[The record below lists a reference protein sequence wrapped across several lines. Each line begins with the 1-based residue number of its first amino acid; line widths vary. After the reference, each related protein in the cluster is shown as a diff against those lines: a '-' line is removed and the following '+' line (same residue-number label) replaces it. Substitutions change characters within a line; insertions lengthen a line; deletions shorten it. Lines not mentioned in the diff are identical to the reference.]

1 MKHFKKNRLMVAVIA
16 LMVMFFAAL
25 TIHNEVEAY
34 TWSWDDPDWSWCVKS
49 AGEGRSDIYSV
60 QWACWKTRPADG
72 SYGCAIWLGSPT
84 DTSTLIYLDEGD
96 TTVYG
101 YYYRMCTSVNGV
113 SHNDAASNVYA
124 YNDGDSIGYGGYVGG
139 GYWASPGST
148 RVSINVASFINGA
161 SVRYE
166 DDYTY
171 YSRTI
176 TINRCNATN
185 TSSCDTQDANITL
198 AVRKP
203 QKKKLTMIAIDT
215 NGQSLSSYAPNQE
228 VEVNSGSSASLTA
241 YDLSSY
247 HYIKVKWGTS
257 TWNSSW
263 WDDANRTYTVG
274 SLTSDT
280 TIYAVYQ
287 LDQKTLTMKA
297 VDSNGNSLS
306 HLMADK
312 SVTVVAGS
320 SASLTADNLVG
331 YTKKWWGTSATGGRT
346 ANTGMTYTVNPLN
359 SNTTIYAVYERHE
372 FAARARVFEGNNTS
386 GTNSKSTGY
395 VETNNTQ
402 TLNINC
408 LNSGCTATFDLAA
421 KNVVGSAAMN
431 YVVYRSQNG
440 GSGSTQYVNP
450 ASPYAMSSSG
460 TTIKIYSGGNYLNSI
475 TETILPGQ
483 TVCYY
488 ITFYPFGSYSNTTT
502 ATAKACAHANPSTF
516 EGQSKVTTGSG
527 TTTSGWRN
535 TSTNG
540 TQNISGCTTAG
551 CSITFQHYL
560 RRTSGIGSTTY
571 NVTRTSNYST
581 ISGAT
586 LKSGTEAF
594 TGVSNNTSVLEYQE
608 TITLMPGQVV
618 CETLTFKPS
627 NDVVNVASNVVIK
640 ICASALGN
648 AQPPDPTPPTTLDD
662 DDLSDAFLDMRVKN
676 PTGATEYRKYQETV
690 YAKPGQVLSYR
701 SSYNPVLQY
710 AYYVYPQKFRLNGTG
725 TVYPT
730 SGINTASTLGTM
742 FNAYKGSYGNWNNS
756 YTVFSKTGG
765 FLSGYS
771 EDFIYS
777 NGQTEKRVNTNTHQV
792 KTGEVG
798 RNLAETA
805 ATNKNNRTK
814 TTVSQVTFTA
824 DGSSNNV
831 ANTYTANKTSTANAY
846 VPYNYD
852 TTLKIEEDD
861 DEVIYAGE
869 EKNIKYEIDVIP
881 KTNNKTTDGSDGEKY
896 ATIMRDAISKV
907 VIYLGTEKPQ
917 SNGWNGT
924 RTADVC
930 NYFIGAASNGT
941 TCKFANEKT
950 EDLNPSGILTGSQHK
965 LELLMQVPD
974 VVAGTQLCVAVASF
988 PASSGLATNWDSTD
1002 GNNKW
1007 RISKSRCFTIAKK
1020 PLFEVWGGSVYSGGS
1035 IRTAVTTKN
1044 NLAGVGDLGGVI
1056 VFGSWSEQSVV
1067 SLGQTFGMA
1076 SGAATGLAT
1085 NAAGGGSYEGSTPV
1099 YCTHR
1104 VPLSLANYSSSALSG
1119 ICGNTQ
1125 ATGNSGISAV
1135 ISNKESLVGTLP
1147 NEDSKVYEYTA
1158 NSTIALN
1165 NTGGKDVIRYNS
1177 SASLTINASV
1187 ANTGKTHIVH
1197 AKGDVMINGNITY
1210 QGGSS
1215 TTYSDMG
1222 SIPKVIIYGNNI
1234 TIGCSVT
1241 TINAILIAEQDITTC
1256 ASSDINLRANSTQLT
1271 INGAIISNK
1280 LFLNRTHGAATGANS
1295 KVPGEIV
1302 NYDISTLLWG
1312 RAKSDP
1318 GNEHKNL
1325 TAVYSHEIAPRY

>member
-34 TWSWDDPDWSWCVKS
+34 NWSWDDPDWANCVNS
-49 AGEGRSDIYSV
+49 SGGRSGIYSV
-60 QWACWKTRPADG
+60 QWACWKTRPADW
-72 SYGCAIWLGSPT
+72 SYGCAIWLGSST
-84 DTSTLIYLDEGD
+84 GTSTYIYLNDGD

-113 SHNDAASNVYA
+113 AHNDAASNVYA
-124 YNDGDSIGYGGYVGG
+124 YNDGGSIGYGGYVGG
-139 GYWASPGST
+139 GYWGSPGST
-148 RVSINVASFINGA
+148 RVSINVASFKSGA
-161 SVRYE
+161 SVSS
-166 DDYTY
+166 DDNYTY

-185 TSSCDTQDANITL
+185 TSSCDTQDASITL

-241 YDLSSY
+241 YNLSSY

-257 TWNSSW
+257 TWSSSW

-274 SLTSDT
+274 SLTSNT

-297 VDSNGNSLS
+297 VDSSGTSLS

-312 SVTVVAGS
+312 RTTVIAGS

-346 ANTGMTYTVNPLN
+346 ANTDMTYTVNPLN

-450 ASPYAMSSSG
+450 SSPYAMSSSG
-460 TTIKIYSGGNYLNSI
+460 TIIKIYSGGSYLNSI

-502 ATAKACAHANPSTF
+502 ATATACAHANPSTF

-586 LKSGTEAF
+586 LKSGTETF

-627 NDVVNVASNVVIK
+627 NDVVNVASDVVIK

-648 AQPPDPTPPTTLDD
+648 AQPPDPPSPPDTMEDD
-662 DDLSDAFLDMRVKN
+662 EYSDAFLDMRVKN
-676 PTGATEYRKYQETV
+676 PSGATSDRKFRKTV
-690 YAKPGQVLSYR
+690 YAKPGQTLTYR
-701 SSYNPVLQY
+701 STYNPILQY
-710 AYYVYPQKFRLNGTG
+710 AYYVYPQKFRLNGAG
-725 TVYPT
+725 TIYPT
-730 SGINTASTLGTM
+730 SGVNTASILGNM
-742 FNAYKGSYGNWNNS
+742 FNAYKGSSYKNWNNS
-756 YTVFSKTGG
+756 YTVKSDTGG
-765 FLSGYS
+765 FISAYS
-771 EDFIYS
+771 ENFIYA
-777 NGQTEKRVNTNTHQV
+777 NGQTQKRVNSNNHQV
-792 KTGEVG
+792 RVTEVG

-805 ATNKNNRTK
+805 VTNLNDRTK
-814 TTVSQVTFTA
+814 TTVSQVSFTA
-824 DGSSNNV
+824 DGSNNNV
-831 ANTYTANKTSTANAY
+831 ANTYTTDKTSTANAY

-861 DEVIYAGE
+861 DDTIYAGE
-869 EKNIKYEIDVIP
+869 EKNIKYEIDVVP
-881 KTNNKTTDGSDGEKY
+881 KKNDKTTDGSDGEKY

-917 SNGWNGT
+917 NDGWSGG

-930 NYFIGAASNGT
+930 NYFIGAAANGS

-950 EDLNPSGILTGSQHK
+950 EDLNSTGNLNGSQHK

-988 PASSGLATNWDSTD
+988 PASSGAATNWNSTD

-1020 PLFEVWGGSVYSGGS
+1020 PLFEVWGGSVYSGGT
-1035 IRTAVTTKN
+1035 ITTAVTTKN

-1056 VFGSWSEQSVV
+1056 VFGSWAEQSVV

-1076 SGAATGLAT
+1076 SGAATGLAS
-1085 NAAGGGSYEGSTPV
+1085 NQAGGGSYEGSTPV
-1099 YCTHR
+1099 FCTHR
-1104 VPLSLANYSSSALSG
+1104 TPLSLANYSNSALSG

-1135 ISNKESLVGTLP
+1135 VSNKESMVGTLP
-1147 NEDSKVYEYTA
+1147 NEDSKVYEYSA
-1158 NSTIALN
+1158 AATIALN
-1165 NTGGKDVIRYNS
+1165 NDVPKNVIRYNS
-1177 SASLTINASV
+1177 SAGLTINTSV
-1187 ANTGKTHIVH
+1187 ANNGKTHIIK
-1197 AKGDVMINGNITY
+1197 AKGNVLINGNITY
-1210 QGGSS
+1210 QSS
-1215 TTYSDMG
+1215 SYSDMAQ
-1222 SIPKVIIYGNNI
+1222 IPKVIIYGKNI
-1234 TIGCSVT
+1234 TIACNVT
-1241 TINAILIAEQDITTC
+1241 TVNAILIAEEDLDTC
-1256 ASSDINLRANSTQLT
+1256 TSSDINLRANSVQLT
-1271 INGAIISNK
+1271 INGAIITNN
-1280 LFLNRTHGAATGANS
+1280 LFLNRTHGAATGQNS

-1325 TAVYSHEIAPRY
+1325 TAVYQHEIAPRY